1 MVTGLS
7 VSTSTPP
14 ASRETGGDGRR
25 KGDKRRMKMRSPF
38 DWVVSEK
45 DFPIEDDRFCRFC
58 GRRLEYRDS
67 LYCMCLPDDY
77 DYRRHP
83 DSCGADAANE
93 PEEELTELEG
103 DALWSQD

>member
-1 MVTGLS
+1 
-7 VSTSTPP
+7 
-14 ASRETGGDGRR
+14 
-25 KGDKRRMKMRSPF
+25 MRSPF

-93 PEEELTELEG
+93 PEEELTPPASRETGGDSRKATGAISGYANARQARGEG
-103 DALWSQD
+103 R

>member
-1 MVTGLS
+1 
-7 VSTSTPP
+7 
-14 ASRETGGDGRR
+14 
-25 KGDKRRMKMRSPF
+25 MRSPF

-77 DYRRHP
+77 DYTRHP
-83 DSCGADAANE
+83 DSCGADADE

-103 DALWSQD
+103 DTLHVVEVIDVDESECPTDDGLEVSK